1 MKAIHI
7 FGLLVL
13 LGGIALLVST
23 SDDMSNYSNFSKAQN
38 SSNKVKLIGELAKD
52 KEISYNPEN
61 DPNYFSFYI
70 TDDEERTEKVVYIGP
85 KPQDF
90 EMSEKVVV
98 TGRMTE
104 DHFVASEILLKC
116 PSKYKDEEIALR
128 SGKN

>member
-1 MKAIHI
+1 MKTIHI

-23 SDDMSNYSNFSKAQN
+23 SDDMSNYSNFSKAEK

-70 TDDEERTEKVVYIGP
+70 TDDDKRTEKVVYIGP